1 MVGHQLTTEHHTL
14 IHSDPLPPCLRMEEL
29 IGRAKVKANTWLDLK
44 IIKIIIIIFFSKGK
58 EIIKKKHREE
68 NKTQERQVIQ
78 MGNNCSP
85 PAT

>member
-29 IGRAKVKANTWLDLK
+29 IGRAKVKANTWLELK

-58 EIIKKKHREE
+58 EIIKK
-68 NKTQERQVIQ
+68 NTERKIK
-78 MGNNCSP
+78 P
-85 PAT
+85 KKDK